1 MLQDFEKPM
10 IADRLRKNTGIQS
23 ATKLFTIFFH
33 HFMPEGGTGVGTHT
47 QKQGW
52 NSGEMSGAEI

>member
-1 MLQDFEKPM
+1 M